1 MSNRIMH
8 QVATRWIAAIFAGV
22 WGVVGLPAGAA
33 SIVVGPGIN
42 NGDFND
48 DVSAT
53 DSRNFSVTPSWW
65 NLGTGAQTEEATRS
79 NQDYD
84 GTRNAVIYSNPSRRH
99 ALNTGHDIAQGDIF
113 SVSYVWRDA
122 FNFDDDQDR
131 INVRLF
137 VTDNNLIGG
146 TQTTMENFYSGYST
160 ADSTYEVF
168 SGFYSKPVAGEF
180 VGKRL
185 FVAVEI
191 DDGNGDGNDFARFDN
206 LIVLANQTIA
216 GTLIG
221 PGVYNGDFNEDT
233 SGDNSR
239 SFGLTP
245 SWQNIGTGYDQ
256 DAEATRNDSTYDGTR
271 NAVLFSSPDRIHALN
286 PGYEIQQYDTFMI
299 NYAWRDGQ
307 DFDDA
312 QDEVEVTLYI
322 TDNGLIGGTPTELA
336 SFRSGLSTQNA
347 AWQLASGTTDPASAA
362 FDGENLFVRIH
373 IYDPNGDAND
383 FARLDNFTLV
393 VNPNL
398 VMIPAFGVVAL
409 VVLVS
414 GLVGCGVWRLRHRSP
429 VV

>member
-1 MSNRIMH
+1 MTILSGGDENDLLEGSSGDDTLYGNR
-8 QVATRWIAAIFAGV
+8 
-22 WGVVGLPAGAA
+22 
-33 SIVVGPGIN
+33 
-42 NGDFND
+42 GDD
-48 DVSAT
+48 T
-53 DSRNFSVTPSWW
+53 
-65 NLGTGAQTEEATRS
+65 
-79 NQDYD
+79 
-84 GTRNAVIYSNPSRRH
+84 IY
-99 ALNTGHDIAQGDIF
+99 G
-113 SVSYVWRDA
+113 
-122 FNFDDDQDR
+122 
-131 INVRLF
+131 
-137 VTDNNLIGG
+137 
-146 TQTTMENFYSGYST
+146 
-160 ADSTYEVF
+160 
-168 SGFYSKPVAGEF
+168 
-180 VGKRL
+180 
-185 FVAVEI
+185 
-191 DDGNGDGNDFARFDN
+191 GDGNDFARFDN